1 MKTIYKSS
9 LLVLGLALGCVSI
22 SQAADS
28 SVGIG
33 KSFRGPVGLQ
43 LYSLRGEF
51 ASQGVPKTLKTVE
64 DYGIRLVETAGTYNL
79 SPERFTEM
87 LAEHNLK
94 AISGHFSF
102 DKYRDDP
109 ESIAKE
115 ARALGLKFA
124 GCAWISHRGEFDEAA
139 TLEAARVFNHAGEV
153 LAKHGIQFFYH
164 CHGYEFRPY
173 KDGTLFDLLAEK
185 TDKKNVAFQ
194 MDVYWVV
201 HPGQDPVK
209 WFEKLGSR
217 WQLVHLKDKRK
228 GVAGDL
234 TGGSDVKNDVTIG
247 TGQMDWPAI
256 LAAAKK
262 AGVKYYFIEDESP
275 WAATQIPN
283 SLEYLGN
290 VKF

>member
-1 MKTIYKSS
+1 MKTIYRISVVAFGIAIGS
-9 LLVLGLALGCVSI
+9 ANLAL
-22 SQAADS
+22 AADS
-28 SVGIG
+28 GVGTG
-33 KSFRGPVGLQ
+33 KSFKGPVGLQ

-51 ASQGVPKTLKTVE
+51 ASEGVPKTLKTVE

-79 SPERFTEM
+79 TPERFGEM
-87 LAEHNLK
+87 LKEHKLK

-115 ARALGLKFA
+115 AKALGLKFA
-124 GCAWISHRGEFDEAA
+124 GCAWIPHQDAFDEAEA
-139 TLEAARVFNHAGEV
+139 LEAARVFNHAGDV
-153 LAKHGIQFFYH
+153 LAKEGIQFFYH
-164 CHGYEFRPY
+164 CHGYEFQPY

-185 TDKKNVAFQ
+185 TDPKKVAFE
-194 MDVYWVV
+194 MDIYWVI
-201 HPGQDPVK
+201 HPGQDPVA

-228 GVAGDL
+228 GVPGDL

-247 TGQMDWPAI
+247 TGQVDWSAV

-275 WAATQIPN
+275 WSVTQIPA
-283 SLEYLGN
+283 SLEYLAS